1 MLFRFEGKGH
11 KKLFELTKKGTKT
24 LTGTLYVDANEIVGK
39 YLGWLQT
46 QDLVSSKRMARFAHD
61 ISLEVE
67 VLRHSTCK
75 FLGIS
80 SELGCLDYKDV
91 SDAFIEELNKSFV
104 LSEDYKTNEGASM
117 LVQSC
122 VMFMSYLRAEVE
134 GED

>member
-1 MLFRFEGKGH
+1 MLFRFKGKGN
-11 KKLFELTKKGTKT
+11 KGLVDIRKKGTKT
-24 LTGTLYVDANEIVGK
+24 LGGTLYIDANEVVGR

-46 QDLVSSKRMARFAHD
+46 QDLTSTKRMARFAHD
-61 ISLEVE
+61 ISLQVE

-75 FLGIS
+75 FLDIS
-80 SELGCLDYKDV
+80 SELGCLDYKDI
-91 SDAFIEELNKSFV
+91 SDAFVEELNKSFV
-104 LSEDYKTNEGASM
+104 LSEDYKTDEGASM